1 MKNSRSGMAEIDRRN
16 HKTNTALVKS
26 RRVGCQCET
35 VEDVGVKGLFIRVQ
49 KTLAWKN

>member
-1 MKNSRSGMAEIDRRN
+1 MKNSRSGIAEIDRRN

-26 RRVGCQCET
+26 RSVGCQCET
-35 VEDVGVKGLFIRVQ
+35 VKDVGGLFIRVQ